1 MDKKIKVGIIGCG
14 GIATWTHVPGYKA
27 IPDMAEV
34 YALCD
39 IDEAKLRK
47 KGEEWGVPVERQ
59 FTDYKELIKSGIVD
73 CVDICTP
80 NHVHCEIAHAAI
92 DAGLPF
98 SIEKPIGLSY
108 DEALKLSEAVEKSG
122 VPSFV
127 CFSWRYREYTRY
139 VRDIIKSGKL
149 GKIYHI
155 YVKCIKDSGLWE
167 GRKLEWRFDKDDSS
181 KECEGILNSI
191 CLNMDGS
198 SKELKMHYED
208 MKVKNYPG
216 EIVHNFNGHSYRI
229 LEKIADK
236 NYVLLDLNS
245 GCFAVA
251 IGLNTYKRYP
261 SGEVATSENSVVGV
275 SWDHGVYL
283 PSIPSTIDFKLL
295 KENYGEQK
303 REEEIDEKKEFDIEI
318 KEILS
323 RVERVEADC
332 LGDAI
337 DKAMEMYYAEEIVLD
352 ADDFKSVDFN
362 RYTNEEKKR

>member
-1 MDKKIKVGIIGCG
+1 MEVTDIVLVIDNWKGMEVNYVM
-14 GIATWTHVPGYKA
+14 TLDDYMTHL
-27 IPDMAEV
+27 DM
-34 YALCD
+34 Y
-39 IDEAKLRK
+39 
-47 KGEEWGVPVERQ
+47 
-59 FTDYKELIKSGIVD
+59 EL
-73 CVDICTP
+73 
-80 NHVHCEIAHAAI
+80 
-92 DAGLPF
+92 
-98 SIEKPIGLSY
+98 
-108 DEALKLSEAVEKSG
+108 LSEPDFLK
-122 VPSFV
+122 
-127 CFSWRYREYTRY
+127 
-139 VRDIIKSGKL
+139 DMINL
-149 GKIYHI
+149 GKTVAEESAWVEN
-155 YVKCIKDSGLWE
+155 YVAANKTVMAKFCKDREQLSRFMDGYYNNSNN
-167 GRKLEWRFDKDDSS
+167 EWRFDKDDSS
-181 KECEGILNSI
+181 KECEDILNSI

-245 GCFAVA
+245 SCFAVA
-251 IGLNTYKRYP
+251 IGMNTYRRYP
-261 SGEVATSENSVVGV
+261 SGKEPTSENSVVGV

-303 REEEIDEKKEFDIEI
+303 KEEESDEKKEFDIEI

-332 LGDAI
+332 IGDAI

>member
-1 MDKKIKVGIIGCG
+1 MEVTDIVLVIDNWKRMEVNYVM
-14 GIATWTHVPGYKA
+14 TLDDYMTHL
-27 IPDMAEV
+27 DM
-34 YALCD
+34 Y
-39 IDEAKLRK
+39 
-47 KGEEWGVPVERQ
+47 
-59 FTDYKELIKSGIVD
+59 EL
-73 CVDICTP
+73 
-80 NHVHCEIAHAAI
+80 
-92 DAGLPF
+92 
-98 SIEKPIGLSY
+98 
-108 DEALKLSEAVEKSG
+108 LSEPNFLK
-122 VPSFV
+122 
-127 CFSWRYREYTRY
+127 
-139 VRDIIKSGKL
+139 DMINL
-149 GKIYHI
+149 GKTVAKESAWVEN
-155 YVKCIKDSGLWE
+155 YVAANKTVMAKFCKDREQLSRFMDGYYNDSNN
-167 GRKLEWRFDKDDSS
+167 EWRFDKDDSS
-181 KECEGILNSI
+181 KECEDILNSI

-261 SGEVATSENSVVGV
+261 SGKVPTSENSVVGV

-283 PSIPSTIDFKLL
+283 PSIPSTIDFKIL

-303 REEEIDEKKEFDIEI
+303 KEEEIDEKKEFDIEI